1 MPMKIL
7 ALEPSYHPLLAPLP
21 EGISL
26 VTEPE
31 ADVEL
36 AVFGIHQTSRLS
48 SLIPALPALQIVQ
61 SLNSGVD
68 WLLPSLPATVEV
80 YNASGVHD
88 AAVAEWIVAV
98 LLSLRRR
105 LPELHEAQQRRE
117 WIANTTEKTVSGSA
131 PIGPIDT
138 FEGGKVLIIGFGS
151 IGRALAA
158 RLSPFGIHVQGV
170 ARRARPDALT
180 IDALPDLLPT
190 ADAVVLLVPLSAET
204 EHLVNSGFLARM
216 KRGAIL
222 INAARGRLVDTEAL
236 IEALRRREVYAA
248 LDVTDPEPL
257 PNDHPLW
264 QAPNLLITPH
274 VAGAV
279 ASWQARAYRF
289 TREQLLRYIS
299 GQPMLNRIQ

>member
-1 MPMKIL
+1 MKIL
-7 ALEPSYHPLLAPLP
+7 SLETSYFPLFDPLP
-21 EGISL
+21 AGITLAS
-26 VTEPE
+26 EPE
-31 ADVEL
+31 SDVEM
-36 AVFGIHQTSRLS
+36 AIFGIHQKSRLS
-48 SLIPALPALQIVQ
+48 RLIPALPSLRIVQ

-68 WLLPSLPATVEV
+68 WLLPDLPPNVEV

-105 LPELHEAQQRRE
+105 LPALREAQQRGE
-117 WIANTTEKTVSGSA
+117 WVANTNDVSASGAS

-138 FEGGKVLIIGFGS
+138 FEGGNVLIVGFGS
-151 IGRALAA
+151 IGRALAT
-158 RLSPFGIHVQGV
+158 RLAPFGIRVQGV

-180 IDALPDLLPT
+180 LDALPDLLPA
-190 ADAVVLLVPLSAET
+190 ADAVVLLVPLSDAT
-204 EHLVNSGFLARM
+204 ERLVDSTFLARM
-216 KRGAIL
+216 KPGAIL

-236 IEALRRREVYAA
+236 IESLRQRRIYAA

-257 PNDHPLW
+257 PSDHPLW

-289 TREQLLRYIS
+289 TREQLLRYVN
-299 GQPMLNRIQ
+299 GQPLLNRVQ

>member
-1 MPMKIL
+1 MKIL
-7 ALEPSYHPLLAPLP
+7 ALEPSYHSLFDPLP
-21 EGISL
+21 DGVSL

-36 AVFGIHQTSRLS
+36 AVLGIDQQSRLS
-48 SLIPALPALQIVQ
+48 SLIPAMTSLRVIQ

-68 WLLPSLPATVEV
+68 WLLPTLPATVEV

-105 LPELHEAQQRRE
+105 LPDLREAQQRGE
-117 WIANTTEKTVSGSA
+117 WIVNTNDATANGA
-131 PIGPIDT
+131 PPIGPIDT
-138 FEGGKVLIIGFGS
+138 LEGGNVVIVGFGS

-158 RLSPFGIHVQGV
+158 RLSPFGIRVQGV

-180 IDALPDLLPT
+180 LDALPDLLPS
-190 ADAVVLLVPLSAET
+190 ADAVVLLVPLSEAT
-204 EHLVNSGFLARM
+204 ERLVDSNFLARM
-216 KRGAIL
+216 KPGAIL

-236 IEALRRREVYAA
+236 IQALRRGNLFAA
-248 LDVTDPEPL
+248 IDVTDPEPL
-257 PNDHPLW
+257 PSGHPLW
-264 QAPNLLITPH
+264 QAPNLMITPH

-279 ASWQARAYRF
+279 ASWKARAYRF
-289 TREQLLRYIS
+289 TREQLLRYVN
-299 GQPMLNRIQ
+299 GQPLLNRVQ

>member
-1 MPMKIL
+1 MKIL
-7 ALEPSYHPLLAPLP
+7 ALEPSYHSLFDPLP
-21 EGISL
+21 DGVSL

-36 AVFGIHQTSRLS
+36 AVLGIDQQSRLS
-48 SLIPALPALQIVQ
+48 SLIPAMTSLRVIQ

-68 WLLPSLPATVEV
+68 WLLPTLPATVEV

-105 LPELHEAQQRRE
+105 LPDLREAQQRGE
-117 WIANTTEKTVSGSA
+117 WIVNTNDATANGA
-131 PIGPIDT
+131 PPIGPIDT
-138 FEGGKVLIIGFGS
+138 LEGGNVLIVGFGS

-158 RLSPFGIHVQGV
+158 RLSPFGIRVQGV

-180 IDALPDLLPT
+180 LDALPDLLPS
-190 ADAVVLLVPLSAET
+190 ADAVVLLVPLSEAT
-204 EHLVNSGFLARM
+204 ERLVDSNFLALM
-216 KRGAIL
+216 KPGAIL

-236 IEALRRREVYAA
+236 IQALRRGNLFAA
-248 LDVTDPEPL
+248 VDVTDPEPL
-257 PNDHPLW
+257 PSGHPLW
-264 QAPNLLITPH
+264 QAPNLMITPH

-279 ASWQARAYRF
+279 ASWKARAYRF
-289 TREQLLRYIS
+289 TREQLLRYVN
-299 GQPMLNRIQ
+299 GQPLLNRVQ

>member
-1 MPMKIL
+1 MKIL
-7 ALEPSYHPLLAPLP
+7 ALEPSYHSLFDPLP
-21 EGISL
+21 DGVSL

-36 AVFGIHQTSRLS
+36 AVLGIDQQSRLS
-48 SLIPALPALQIVQ
+48 SLIPAMTSLRVIQ

-68 WLLPSLPATVEV
+68 WLLPTLPATVEV

-105 LPELHEAQQRRE
+105 LPDLREAQQRGE
-117 WIANTTEKTVSGSA
+117 WIVNTNDATANGA
-131 PIGPIDT
+131 PPIGPIDT
-138 FEGGKVLIIGFGS
+138 LEGGNVVIVGFGS

-158 RLSPFGIHVQGV
+158 RLSPFGIRVQGV

-180 IDALPDLLPT
+180 LDALPDLLPS
-190 ADAVVLLVPLSAET
+190 ADAVVLLVPLSEAT
-204 EHLVNSGFLARM
+204 ERLVDANFLARM
-216 KRGAIL
+216 KPGAIL

-236 IEALRRREVYAA
+236 IQALRRGNLFAA
-248 LDVTDPEPL
+248 IDVTDPEPL
-257 PNDHPLW
+257 PSGHPLW
-264 QAPNLLITPH
+264 QAPNLMITPH

-279 ASWQARAYRF
+279 ASWKARAYRF
-289 TREQLLRYIS
+289 TREQLLRYVN
-299 GQPMLNRIQ
+299 GQPLLNRVQ

>member
-1 MPMKIL
+1 MKIL
-7 ALEPSYHPLLAPLP
+7 ALEPSYHSLFDPLP
-21 EGISL
+21 DGVSL

-36 AVFGIHQTSRLS
+36 AVLGIDQQSRLS
-48 SLIPALPALQIVQ
+48 SLIPALTSLRAIQ

-68 WLLPSLPATVEV
+68 WLLPTLPATVEV

-105 LPELHEAQQRRE
+105 LPDLREAQQRGE
-117 WIANTTEKTVSGSA
+117 WIVNTNDATANGPP

-138 FEGGKVLIIGFGS
+138 LEGGNVLIIGFGS
-151 IGRALAA
+151 IGRALAT
-158 RLSPFGIHVQGV
+158 RLSPFGIRVQGV

-180 IDALPDLLPT
+180 LDALPDLLPS
-190 ADAVVLLVPLSAET
+190 ADAVVLLVPLSEAT
-204 EHLVNSGFLARM
+204 ERLVDSNFLARM
-216 KRGAIL
+216 KPGAIL

-236 IEALRRREVYAA
+236 IQALRGGNLFAA
-248 LDVTDPEPL
+248 IDVTDPEPL
-257 PNDHPLW
+257 PSGHPLW
-264 QAPNLLITPH
+264 QAPNLMITPH

-279 ASWQARAYRF
+279 ASWKARAYRF
-289 TREQLLRYIS
+289 TREQLLRYVN
-299 GQPMLNRIQ
+299 GQPLLNRVQ

>member
-1 MPMKIL
+1 MKIL
-7 ALEPSYHPLLAPLP
+7 ALEPSYHSLFDPLP
-21 EGISL
+21 DGVSL

-36 AVFGIHQTSRLS
+36 AVFGIDQQSRLS
-48 SLIPALPALQIVQ
+48 SLIPALTSLRVIQ

-68 WLLPSLPATVEV
+68 WLLPTLPATVEV

-105 LPELHEAQQRRE
+105 LPDLREAQQRGE
-117 WIANTTEKTVSGSA
+117 WIVNTNDATANGA
-131 PIGPIDT
+131 PPIGPIDT
-138 FEGGKVLIIGFGS
+138 LEGGNVVIVGFGS

-158 RLSPFGIHVQGV
+158 RLSPFGIRVQGV

-180 IDALPDLLPT
+180 LDALPDLLPS
-190 ADAVVLLVPLSAET
+190 ADAVVLLVPLSEAT
-204 EHLVNSGFLARM
+204 ERLVDSNFLARM
-216 KRGAIL
+216 KPGAIL

-236 IEALRRREVYAA
+236 IQALRRGNLFAA
-248 LDVTDPEPL
+248 VDVTDPEPL
-257 PNDHPLW
+257 PSGHPLW
-264 QAPNLLITPH
+264 QAPNLMITPH

-279 ASWQARAYRF
+279 ASWKARAYRF
-289 TREQLLRYIS
+289 TREQLLRYVN
-299 GQPMLNRIQ
+299 GQPLLNRVQ

>member
-1 MPMKIL
+1 MKIL
-7 ALEPSYHPLLAPLP
+7 ALEPSYHSLFDPLP
-21 EGISL
+21 DGVSL

-36 AVFGIHQTSRLS
+36 AVLGIDQQSRLS
-48 SLIPALPALQIVQ
+48 SLIPAMTSLRVIQ

-68 WLLPSLPATVEV
+68 WLLPTLPATVEV

-105 LPELHEAQQRRE
+105 LPDLREAQQRGE
-117 WIANTTEKTVSGSA
+117 WIVNTNDATANGA
-131 PIGPIDT
+131 PPIGPIDT
-138 FEGGKVLIIGFGS
+138 LEGGNVVIVGFGS

-158 RLSPFGIHVQGV
+158 RLSPFGIRVQGV

-180 IDALPDLLPT
+180 LDALPDLLPS
-190 ADAVVLLVPLSAET
+190 ADAVVLLVPLSEAT
-204 EHLVNSGFLARM
+204 ERLVDSNFLARM
-216 KRGAIL
+216 KPGAIL

-236 IEALRRREVYAA
+236 IQALRRGNLFAA
-248 LDVTDPEPL
+248 VDVTDPEPL
-257 PNDHPLW
+257 PSGHPLW
-264 QAPNLLITPH
+264 QAPNLVITPH

-279 ASWQARAYRF
+279 ASWKARAYRF
-289 TREQLLRYIS
+289 TREQLLRYVN
-299 GQPMLNRIQ
+299 GQPLLNRVQ

>member
-1 MPMKIL
+1 MKIL
-7 ALEPSYHPLLAPLP
+7 ALEPSYHSLFDPLP
-21 EGISL
+21 DGVSL

-36 AVFGIHQTSRLS
+36 AVLGIDQQSRLS
-48 SLIPALPALQIVQ
+48 SLIPALTSLRAIQ

-68 WLLPSLPATVEV
+68 WLLPTLPATVKV

-105 LPELHEAQQRRE
+105 LPDLREAQQRGE
-117 WIANTTEKTVSGSA
+117 WIVNTNDATANGA
-131 PIGPIDT
+131 PPIGPIDT
-138 FEGGKVLIIGFGS
+138 LEGGNVLIVGFGS
-151 IGRALAA
+151 IGRALAT
-158 RLSPFGIHVQGV
+158 RLSPFGIRVQGV

-180 IDALPDLLPT
+180 LDALPDLLPS
-190 ADAVVLLVPLSAET
+190 ADAVVLLVPLSEAT
-204 EHLVNSGFLARM
+204 ERLVDSNFLARM
-216 KRGAIL
+216 KPGAIL

-236 IEALRRREVYAA
+236 IQALRRGNLFAA
-248 LDVTDPEPL
+248 IDVTDPEPL
-257 PNDHPLW
+257 PSGHPLW

-279 ASWQARAYRF
+279 ASWKARAYRF
-289 TREQLLRYIS
+289 TREQLLRYVN
-299 GQPMLNRIQ
+299 GQPLLNRVQ

>member
-1 MPMKIL
+1 LKIL
-7 ALEPSYHPLLAPLP
+7 ALEPSYHSLFDPLP
-21 EGISL
+21 DGVSL

-36 AVFGIHQTSRLS
+36 AVFGIDQQSRLS
-48 SLIPALPALQIVQ
+48 SLIPALTNLRVIQ

-68 WLLPSLPATVEV
+68 WLLPTLPATVEV

-105 LPELHEAQQRRE
+105 LPDLREAQQRGE
-117 WIANTTEKTVSGSA
+117 WIANTNAPTKNGVP

-138 FEGGKVLIIGFGS
+138 LEGGNVLIVGFGS
-151 IGRALAA
+151 IGRALAT
-158 RLSPFGIHVQGV
+158 RLSPFGIRVQGV

-180 IDALPDLLPT
+180 LDALPDLLPS
-190 ADAVVLLVPLSAET
+190 ADAVVLLVPLSEAT
-204 EHLVNSGFLARM
+204 ERLVDSNFLVRM
-216 KRGAIL
+216 KPGAIL

-236 IEALRRREVYAA
+236 IHALRRGNLYAA
-248 LDVTDPEPL
+248 IDVTDPEPL
-257 PNDHPLW
+257 PSGHPLW
-264 QAPNLLITPH
+264 KAPNLLITPH

-279 ASWQARAYRF
+279 ASWKARAYRF
-289 TREQLLRYIS
+289 TREQLLRYVS
-299 GQPMLNRIQ
+299 GQPLLNRVQ

>member
-1 MPMKIL
+1 MKIL
-7 ALEPSYHPLLAPLP
+7 ALEPSYHSLFDPLP
-21 EGISL
+21 DGVSL

-36 AVFGIHQTSRLS
+36 AVLGIDQQSRLG
-48 SLIPALPALQIVQ
+48 SLIPALTSLRAIQ

-68 WLLPSLPATVEV
+68 WLLPTLPATVEV

-105 LPELHEAQQRRE
+105 LPDLREAQQRGE
-117 WIANTTEKTVSGSA
+117 WIVNTNDATANGA
-131 PIGPIDT
+131 PPIGPIDT
-138 FEGGKVLIIGFGS
+138 LEGGNVVIVGFGS

-158 RLSPFGIHVQGV
+158 RLSPFGIRVQGV

-180 IDALPDLLPT
+180 LDALPDLLPS
-190 ADAVVLLVPLSAET
+190 ADAVVLLVPLSEAT
-204 EHLVNSGFLARM
+204 ERLVDSNFLARM
-216 KRGAIL
+216 KPGAIL

-236 IEALRRREVYAA
+236 IQALRRGNLFAA
-248 LDVTDPEPL
+248 IDVTDPEPL
-257 PNDHPLW
+257 PSGHPLW
-264 QAPNLLITPH
+264 QAPNLMITPH

-279 ASWQARAYRF
+279 ASWKARAYRF
-289 TREQLLRYIS
+289 TREQLLRYVN
-299 GQPMLNRIQ
+299 GQPLLNRVQ

>member
-1 MPMKIL
+1 MKIL
-7 ALEPSYHPLLAPLP
+7 ALEPSYHSLFDPLP
-21 EGISL
+21 DGVSL

-36 AVFGIHQTSRLS
+36 AVLGIDQQSRLS
-48 SLIPALPALQIVQ
+48 SLIPALTSLRVIQ

-68 WLLPSLPATVEV
+68 WLLPTLPATVEV

-105 LPELHEAQQRRE
+105 LPDLREAQQRGE
-117 WIANTTEKTVSGSA
+117 WIVNTNDATANGA
-131 PIGPIDT
+131 PPIGPIDT
-138 FEGGKVLIIGFGS
+138 LEGGNVVIVGFGS

-158 RLSPFGIHVQGV
+158 RLSPFGIRVQGV

-180 IDALPDLLPT
+180 LDALPDLLPS
-190 ADAVVLLVPLSAET
+190 ADAVVLLVPLSEAT
-204 EHLVNSGFLARM
+204 ERLVDSNFLARM
-216 KRGAIL
+216 KPGAIL

-236 IEALRRREVYAA
+236 IQALRRGNLFAA
-248 LDVTDPEPL
+248 VDVTDPEPL
-257 PNDHPLW
+257 PSGHPLW
-264 QAPNLLITPH
+264 QAPNLMITPH

-279 ASWQARAYRF
+279 ASWKARAYRF
-289 TREQLLRYIS
+289 TREQLLRYVN
-299 GQPMLNRIQ
+299 GQPLLNRVQ

>member
-1 MPMKIL
+1 MKIL
-7 ALEPSYHPLLAPLP
+7 ALEPSYHSLFDPLP
-21 EGISL
+21 AGVSL

-36 AVFGIHQTSRLS
+36 AVLGIDQQSRLS
-48 SLIPALPALQIVQ
+48 SLIPALTSLRVIQ

-68 WLLPSLPATVEV
+68 WLLPTLPATVEV

-105 LPELHEAQQRRE
+105 LPDLREAQQRGE
-117 WIANTTEKTVSGSA
+117 WIVNTNDATANGA
-131 PIGPIDT
+131 PPIGPIDT
-138 FEGGKVLIIGFGS
+138 LEGGNVVIVGFGS

-158 RLSPFGIHVQGV
+158 RLSPFGIRVQGV

-180 IDALPDLLPT
+180 LDALPDLLPS
-190 ADAVVLLVPLSAET
+190 ADAVVLLVPLSEAT
-204 EHLVNSGFLARM
+204 ERLVDANFLARM
-216 KRGAIL
+216 KPGAIL

-236 IEALRRREVYAA
+236 IQALRRGNLFAA
-248 LDVTDPEPL
+248 IDVTDPEPL
-257 PNDHPLW
+257 PSGHPLW
-264 QAPNLLITPH
+264 QAPNLMITPH

-279 ASWQARAYRF
+279 ASWKARAYRF
-289 TREQLLRYIS
+289 TREQLLRYVN
-299 GQPMLNRIQ
+299 GQPLLNRVQ

>member
-1 MPMKIL
+1 MKIL
-7 ALEPSYHPLLAPLP
+7 ALEPSYHSLFDPLP
-21 EGISL
+21 DGVSL

-36 AVFGIHQTSRLS
+36 AVFGIDQQSRLS
-48 SLIPALPALQIVQ
+48 SLIPALTSLRVIQ

-68 WLLPSLPATVEV
+68 WLLPTLPATVEV

-105 LPELHEAQQRRE
+105 LPDLREAQQRGE
-117 WIANTTEKTVSGSA
+117 WIANTNAPTTNGA
-131 PIGPIDT
+131 PPIGPIDT
-138 FEGGKVLIIGFGS
+138 LEGGNVLIVGFGS
-151 IGRALAA
+151 IGRALAT
-158 RLSPFGIHVQGV
+158 RLSPFGLRVQGV

-180 IDALPDLLPT
+180 LDALPDLLPS
-190 ADAVVLLVPLSAET
+190 ADAVVLLVPLSEAT
-204 EHLVNSGFLARM
+204 ERLVDSNFLARM
-216 KRGAIL
+216 KPGAIL

-236 IEALRRREVYAA
+236 IQALRQGNLYAA

-257 PNDHPLW
+257 PSGHPLW

-279 ASWQARAYRF
+279 ASWKARAYRF
-289 TREQLLRYIS
+289 TREQLLRYVS
-299 GQPMLNRIQ
+299 GQPLLNRVH

>member
-1 MPMKIL
+1 MKIL
-7 ALEPSYHPLLAPLP
+7 ALEPSYHSLFDPLP
-21 EGISL
+21 DGVSL

-36 AVFGIHQTSRLS
+36 AVFGIDQQSRLS
-48 SLIPALPALQIVQ
+48 SLIPALTNLRVIQ

-68 WLLPSLPATVEV
+68 WLLPTLPATVEV

-105 LPELHEAQQRRE
+105 LPDLREAQQRGE
-117 WIANTTEKTVSGSA
+117 WIANTNAPTKNGVP

-138 FEGGKVLIIGFGS
+138 LEGGNVLIVGFGS
-151 IGRALAA
+151 IGRALAT
-158 RLSPFGIHVQGV
+158 RLSPFGIRVQGV

-180 IDALPDLLPT
+180 LDALPDLLPS
-190 ADAVVLLVPLSAET
+190 ADAVVLLVPLSEAT
-204 EHLVNSGFLARM
+204 ERLVDSNFLVRM
-216 KRGAIL
+216 KPGAIL

-236 IEALRRREVYAA
+236 IHALRRGNLYAA
-248 LDVTDPEPL
+248 IDVTDPEPL
-257 PNDHPLW
+257 PSGHPLW
-264 QAPNLLITPH
+264 KAPNLLITPH

-279 ASWQARAYRF
+279 ASWKARAYRF
-289 TREQLLRYIS
+289 TREQLLRYVS
-299 GQPMLNRIQ
+299 GQPLLNRVQ

>member
-1 MPMKIL
+1 MKIL
-7 ALEPSYHPLLAPLP
+7 ALEPSYHSLFDPLP
-21 EGISL
+21 DGVSL

-36 AVFGIHQTSRLS
+36 AVLGIDQQSRLS
-48 SLIPALPALQIVQ
+48 SLIPAMTSLRVIQ

-68 WLLPSLPATVEV
+68 WLLPTLPATVEV

-105 LPELHEAQQRRE
+105 LPDLREAQQRGE
-117 WIANTTEKTVSGSA
+117 WIVNTNDATANGA
-131 PIGPIDT
+131 PPIGPIDT
-138 FEGGKVLIIGFGS
+138 LEGGNVVIVGFGS

-158 RLSPFGIHVQGV
+158 RLSPFGIRVQGV

-180 IDALPDLLPT
+180 LDALPDLLPS
-190 ADAVVLLVPLSAET
+190 ADAVVLLVPLSEAT
-204 EHLVNSGFLARM
+204 ERLVDSNFLALM
-216 KRGAIL
+216 KPGAIL

-236 IEALRRREVYAA
+236 IQALRRGNLFAA
-248 LDVTDPEPL
+248 IDVTDPEPL
-257 PNDHPLW
+257 PSGHPLW
-264 QAPNLLITPH
+264 QAPNLMITPH

-279 ASWQARAYRF
+279 ASWKARAYRF
-289 TREQLLRYIS
+289 TREQLLRYVN
-299 GQPMLNRIQ
+299 GQPLLNRVQ

>member
-1 MPMKIL
+1 MKIL
-7 ALEPSYHPLLAPLP
+7 ALDLPYHPLFDPLP
-21 EGISL
+21 DGVTL
-26 VTEPE
+26 VTGPA

-36 AVFGIHQTSRLS
+36 AVFGIHQRSLIS
-48 SLIPALPALQIVQ
+48 SLIPDLPSLRIVQ

-68 WLLPSLPATVEV
+68 WLLPSLPATIEV

-105 LPELHEAQQRRE
+105 LPELHEAQQRGE
-117 WIANTTEKTVSGSA
+117 WIANTTEATVSGLE

-138 FEGGKVLIIGFGS
+138 FEGGRVLIIGFGS
-151 IGRALAA
+151 IGRALAT
-158 RLSPFGIHVQGV
+158 RLATFGIRVQGV

-180 IDALPDLLPT
+180 MDALPDLIPA
-190 ADAVVLLVPLSAET
+190 ADAVVLLVPLSEET
-204 EHLVNSGFLARM
+204 EHLVNSTFLARM

-222 INAARGRLVDTEAL
+222 INAARGRLVDTDAL
-236 IEALRRREVYAA
+236 IEALRKRQLYAA

-299 GQPMLNRIQ
+299 GQPLLNRVQ

>member
-1 MPMKIL
+1 MKIL
-7 ALEPSYHPLLAPLP
+7 ALEPSYHSLFDPLP
-21 EGISL
+21 DGVSL

-36 AVFGIHQTSRLS
+36 AVLGIDQQSRLS
-48 SLIPALPALQIVQ
+48 SLIPAMTSLRVIQ

-68 WLLPSLPATVEV
+68 WLLPTLPATVEV

-105 LPELHEAQQRRE
+105 LPDLREAQQRGE
-117 WIANTTEKTVSGSA
+117 WIVNTNDATANGA
-131 PIGPIDT
+131 PPIGPIDT
-138 FEGGKVLIIGFGS
+138 LEGGNVVIVGFGS

-158 RLSPFGIHVQGV
+158 RLSPLGIRVQGV

-180 IDALPDLLPT
+180 LDALPDLLPS
-190 ADAVVLLVPLSAET
+190 ADAVVLLVPLSEAT
-204 EHLVNSGFLARM
+204 ERLVDSNFLARM
-216 KRGAIL
+216 KPGAIL

-236 IEALRRREVYAA
+236 IQALRRGNLFAA
-248 LDVTDPEPL
+248 VDVTDPEPL
-257 PNDHPLW
+257 PSGHPLW
-264 QAPNLLITPH
+264 QAPNLMITPH

-279 ASWQARAYRF
+279 ASWKARAYRF
-289 TREQLLRYIS
+289 TREQLLRYVN
-299 GQPMLNRIQ
+299 GQPLLNRVQ

>member
-1 MPMKIL
+1 MKIL
-7 ALEPSYHPLLAPLP
+7 ALEPSYHSLFDPLP
-21 EGISL
+21 DGVSL

-36 AVFGIHQTSRLS
+36 AVLGIDQQSRLS
-48 SLIPALPALQIVQ
+48 SLIPALTSLRVIQ

-68 WLLPSLPATVEV
+68 WLLPTLPATVEV

-105 LPELHEAQQRRE
+105 LPDLREAQQRGE
-117 WIANTTEKTVSGSA
+117 WIVNTNDATANGA
-131 PIGPIDT
+131 PPIGPIDT
-138 FEGGKVLIIGFGS
+138 LEGGNVVIVGFGS

-158 RLSPFGIHVQGV
+158 RLSPFGIRVQGV

-180 IDALPDLLPT
+180 LDALPDLLPS
-190 ADAVVLLVPLSAET
+190 ADAVVLLVPLSEAT
-204 EHLVNSGFLARM
+204 ERLVDSNFLARM
-216 KRGAIL
+216 KPGAIL

-236 IEALRRREVYAA
+236 IQALRRGNLFAA
-248 LDVTDPEPL
+248 IDVTDPEPL
-257 PNDHPLW
+257 PSGHPLW
-264 QAPNLLITPH
+264 QAPNLMITPH

-279 ASWQARAYRF
+279 ASWKARAYRF
-289 TREQLLRYIS
+289 TREQLLRYVN
-299 GQPMLNRIQ
+299 GQPLLNRVQ